1 MIALV
6 TVFLIGAPFAA
17 MMTSN
22 VAGRGAAATARLERA
37 TWHPVAA
44 VVQGGVPQ
52 TPNPYGAGYVTKVP
66 VRWTLD
72 GVAHTATVTAPA
84 GTPAGTTVTIWT
96 GQSGEQVGPPLAAS
110 QVAHQATLAGVL
122 AVTVFAVTIIVS
134 ALVIRWILD
143 RRRMAAWD
151 AEWSA
156 TGPQWCN
163 YL

>member
-1 MIALV
+1 M
-6 TVFLIGAPFAA
+6 
-17 MMTSN
+17 
-22 VAGRGAAATARLERA
+22 
-37 TWHPVAA
+37 
-44 VVQGGVPQ
+44 VQRGVPQ
-52 TPNPYGAGYVTKVP
+52 ALNPDGAGYITMVP

-72 GVAHTATVTAPA
+72 GVAHTGTVKAPA

-96 GQSGEQVGPPLAAS
+96 GPSGEQVGPPLAAS

-122 AVTVFAVTIIVS
+122 AVTVLAVTIIVS

-156 TGPQWCN
+156 TGPHWCN
-163 YL
+163 YR